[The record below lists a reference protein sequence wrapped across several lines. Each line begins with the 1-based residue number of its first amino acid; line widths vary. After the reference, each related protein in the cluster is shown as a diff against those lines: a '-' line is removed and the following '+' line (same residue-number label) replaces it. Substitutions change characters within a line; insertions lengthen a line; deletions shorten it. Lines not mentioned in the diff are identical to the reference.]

1 MLGLVKSELPTA
13 PSKTRSACERSAR
26 SELGERRSHGEP
38 PPLPRRPPLPLR
50 SHILRSWSQERPAEA
65 DAPPA
70 PPPPPLVRARGW
82 GEGQG

>member
-13 PSKTRSACERSAR
+13 VETRPPSAAR
-26 SELGERRSHGEP
+26 AAARGAQVPGEP

-50 SHILRSWSQERPAEA
+50 SHILRSSSHERPAEA

-70 PPPPPLVRARGW
+70 PPPPLVRARGR
-82 GEGQG
+82 GEGEGKG